1 MRFYQTLT
9 KFLIKEIMMKK
20 ILFVAAS
27 LQVGGMERVLT
38 DIANALVKRDFDVT
52 IVTYMDSG
60 VANWCGEL
68 DKRVN
73 FIYKKPKD
81 FRLRKK
87 LPYVHR
93 FYRPG
98 KWETRTSAKA
108 LYNYYVGSKNKY
120 DVEIAF
126 CRGPAVK
133 IVSGSTNKNSKK
145 FTWVHNDYSLVDP
158 KTITKFFNNMDEA
171 KEAYSKFD
179 KIVSVSDEAKDKFI
193 EVIGYREKLQT
204 IYNLLSIEKIIE
216 KSKCVCPEIKTKFT
230 IISVARIIPAK
241 GYHTL
246 LKAVKRLN
254 DDGLDFELWLV
265 GTRYGDEYDNQLDE
279 YINENKLTNV
289 KLLGRQINPYCFMS
303 QADLY
308 ICSSWREGFSIS
320 VAEAIACGLPV
331 ITTNC
336 TGPVEILD
344 NGKYGI
350 IINYDEEEMYLS
362 LKDAILNP
370 QKLEEYKEKAFVRS
384 KYFSDESI
392 IKQIIDLF

>member
-1 MRFYQTLT
+1 
-9 KFLIKEIMMKK
+9 MMKK
-20 ILFVAAS
+20 ILFVASS

-60 VANWCGEL
+60 ETNWCGEL

-93 FYRPG
+93 FYRPE
-98 KWETRTSAKA
+98 KWEKRTSAKS
-108 LYNYYVGSKNKY
+108 LYKYYVGTKNKY

-133 IVSGSTNKNSKK
+133 IVSGSTNKKSKK

-171 KEAYSKFD
+171 KAAYSKFD
-179 KIVSVSDEAKDKFI
+179 KIVSVSDEAKNKFI
-193 EVIGYREKLQT
+193 EVIGYKEKLQT
-204 IYNLLSIEKIIE
+204 IYNLLSIDKIIE
-216 KSKCVCPEIKTKFT
+216 KSKCVCPEKKSKFT

-254 DDGLDFELWLV
+254 DDGLDFELWLI
-265 GTRYGDEYDNQLDE
+265 GTRYGEEYDNQLDE

-289 KLLGRQINPYCFMS
+289 KLFGRQINPYCFMA
-303 QADLY
+303 QADVY

-320 VAEAIACGLPV
+320 VAEAITCGLPV
-331 ITTNC
+331 ISTNC
-336 TGPVEILD
+336 TGPTEILE
-344 NGKYGI
+344 NGKYGL
-350 IINYDEEEMYLS
+350 IINYDENDMYRS
-362 LKDAILNP
+362 LKKAIENP
-370 QKLEEYKEKAFVRS
+370 EMLSIYKDKAIERS
-384 KYFSDESI
+384 EFFSEDN
-392 IKQIIDLF
+392 IIDQIVELF